1 MEGGAKGRRM
11 KRLPLATAAAMAV
24 ALGGCSGLD
33 VGSLLGVDAS
43 QQELSAVKNPPL
55 SVPPDYD
62 LRPPHGGGSRA
73 AASQAT
79 RRGRQMITGLTA
91 GSLVLKKRS
100 AGEAALLRLAGMR
113 AGIDSGIR
121 DDVDRETENRNEAEE
136 QFVDKLLKWKE
147 DGGPDGAKKDDGL
160 LPKLG
165 GDDKPVI
172 KRRGQIF

>member
-1 MEGGAKGRRM
+1 MRKI
-11 KRLPLATAAAMAV
+11 PLAIVAAMAT
-24 ALGGCSGLD
+24 ALGGCSAMDGI
-33 VGSLLGVDAS
+33 GGLLGVDAEG
-43 QQELSAVKNPPL
+43 QELSAVKNPPL

-73 AASQAT
+73 ASVQAT

-91 GSLVLKKRS
+91 GSVVLKNRS

-121 DDVDRETENRNEAEE
+121 ADVDRETDDRNDAEE
-136 QFVDKLLKWKE
+136 RFVDKLLKWKE
-147 DGGPDGAKKDDGL
+147 DGGPDGAKKDASF
-160 LPKLG
+160 LPTLG